1 MESRELLFLGTF
13 TFYYASPSPAASF
26 SATGGPLT
34 KSRDTLQIPMVAPF
48 FGTTFGGFLY
58 DLLLNDGDSPVN
70 TPWIGLKR
78 LVPGALGRSPR
89 GSVSPV

>member
-1 MESRELLFLGTF
+1 
-13 TFYYASPSPAASF
+13 
-26 SATGGPLT
+26 
-34 KSRDTLQIPMVAPF
+34 MVAPF